1 MKTAAFL
8 TSAGRF
14 GHLLLLGGAL
24 WALGGCADRRAEFL
38 GNRAPDA
45 CSEAWPICGSVA
57 GCVIGSQSY
66 LEGRFPGKA
75 RFIVNVAEPSAV
87 WVSVYIDNPSAA
99 GENTTID
106 WYEDRC
112 RAFIRESVDGEA
124 FVGEAQRVGYFLR
137 RADLIAE
144 GDHLIEVKSD
154 SEADYLVKVDVLPKR
169 LEGAQGVALPES
181 GF

>member
-1 MKTAAFL
+1 MLPSTSKTELDPFL
-8 TSAGRF
+8 TPPRRFRHAVLALTAGS
-14 GHLLLLGGAL
+14 LLV
-24 WALGGCADRRAEFL
+24 GCADPRAEFL
-38 GNRAPDA
+38 GSRAQDA

-66 LEGRFPGKA
+66 VEGRFPGKA
-75 RFIVNVAEPSAV
+75 RFIVNVAEPSVV
-87 WVSVYIDNPSAA
+87 WVSVYIESVSAA

-124 FVGEAQRVGYFLR
+124 FVGEAQRVGQFLR
-137 RADLIAE
+137 RAELIAE

-169 LEGAQGVALPES
+169 LE
-181 GF
+181 